1 MVTKASGIHTHV
13 FGRLAAGACVMAG
26 IRLRHTLRGRGQPSA
41 LALLD
46 TSLQN
51 ICRDTNKFE
60 NFSEETRNYLKRKRL
75 EKIKQILELRNIRN
89 CSTCALLTM
98 PKPLTVWITTNGG
111 EFFKRWEYQTT

>member
-46 TSLQN
+46 ISLQT
-51 ICRDTNKFE
+51 ICRDTSLKILVKKP
-60 NFSEETRNYLKRKRL
+60 ET
-75 EKIKQILELRNIRN
+75 I
-89 CSTCALLTM
+89 
-98 PKPLTVWITTNGG
+98 
-111 EFFKRWEYQTT
+111 